1 MWALRIPWW
10 SSGQDSATLTAVTH
24 GPGLISVRG
33 TMILGSMAKKKKKGM
48 WALMCTPVFETQLLL
63 LPGSITLSKLF
74 IISELSF
81 PYLYTGDSSA

>member
-1 MWALRIPWW
+1 MGFKNSLVVQWLGLCNSHCRDPWPRFNLC
-10 SSGQDSATLTAVTH
+10 SGNYDPGQH
-24 GPGLISVRG
+24 G
-33 TMILGSMAKKKKKGM
+33 KKKKGM